1 MAIVVLLLA
10 GCGFRLQGALT
21 PPAEMERTY
30 VAGVDRHS
38 LFFRELR
45 TALREAGVDV
55 VDDETAATAVFTI
68 AVDHTDQRVLSV
80 SARNVPTEYE
90 VFYTV
95 EYALDAMDRR
105 LIDVQSLTVTRNY
118 TYDSTLVQERMHRRV
133 GPYEHGVPHDAGFVV
148 APEAASDR
156 LVRGLY
162 YEFKTVAFE

>member
-1 MAIVVLLLA
+1 MAIAVLLA

-38 LFFRELR
+38 LFYRELR
-45 TALREAGVDV
+45 AALREAGVEV
-55 VDDETAATAVFTI
+55 VDDETTATAIFTI
-68 AVDHTDQRVLSV
+68 AMDYTDQRVLSV

-95 EYALDAMDRR
+95 EYALDAADRR

-118 TYDSTLVQERMHRRV
+118 TYDSTLVLGKAKEGQLLR
-133 GPYEHGVPHDAGFVV
+133 
-148 APEAASDR
+148 EALADD
-156 LVRGLY
+156 LVRIVL
-162 YEFKTVAFE
+162 KQIASL